1 MRNQKCR
8 ELFCQAVSYLE
19 SKQDGRVQVKELVAV
34 AQHVALTASDRQIK
48 EITTNR
54 GSFVIRCW
62 DALKRRISSR
72 AKKEINR
79 HG

>member
-8 ELFCQAVSYLE
+8 KLFCQAVSYLE
-19 SKQDGRVQVKELVAV
+19 RKQHGRIQVEELVAA

-54 GSFVIRCW
+54 GSFVIRC
-62 DALKRRISSR
+62 
-72 AKKEINR
+72 
-79 HG
+79 